1 MKARSLSRL
10 FVFFILIFI
19 AVIVVIIHT
28 ALSSEEAPQ
37 PDPAPDIGVEPP
49 PDYGTRVTASCLTG
63 LVMVAGIAVLNR
75 VWGPFLRFE
84 TNLWPKRTPLK
95 RLQRKRS
102 RLGTRLGILLALAF
116 VFIIVT
122 ISARTDRFPVNPG
135 AILFGLI
142 LAAAG
147 LATAASLVSIYL
159 VLHVLRPYNQQRL
172 AQKATPD
179 DEQDAE
185 LPPELEPLAQQLTER
200 GYTRLGVIRAEG
212 CGSAAF
218 MRVWIYSGQDAGLT
232 AMLYF
237 DPLARHPAL
246 LLSSRFEDGALLETR
261 HYSLIRIKRPDYVA
275 QVVSSGF
282 DDMFTAHRERLAAFG
297 EAHGTLL
304 AVRSFEDYLTLGERV
319 VSPHIVGT
327 HIVGPHNV
335 STHNVST
342 HADEFARACTRA
354 WLGLPLISLILDVG
368 VLVIALL
375 LYFPSPGMES
385 LSCLFPISL
394 TLLIFAGVFTH
405 LTVKSTITA
414 RRLSR
419 ESGEP

>member
-49 PDYGTRVTASCLTG
+49 PNYGTRVAASCLTG

-75 VWGPFLRFE
+75 LWGPFLRFE

-95 RLQRKRS
+95 RQQRKRS

-122 ISARTDRFPVNPG
+122 VSARTDRFPVSPG

-159 VLHVLRPYNQQRL
+159 VLHVLRPYNQQQL

-185 LPPELEPLAQQLTER
+185 LPPELEPLAQQLAER

-237 DPLARHPAL
+237 DPLARHPVL
-246 LLSSRFEDGALLETR
+246 LLASMFEDGALLET
-261 HYSLIRIKRPDYVA
+261 HYRTAIRIERPDYVA
-275 QVVSSGF
+275 QSVSGDF

-297 EAHGTLL
+297 EAHGTPL
-304 AVRSFEDYLTLGERV
+304 AVRSLEDYFALRARIAR
-319 VSPHIVGT
+319 P
-327 HIVGPHNV
+327 
-335 STHNVST
+335 

-354 WLGLPLISLILDVG
+354 WLGLPLISLIMDVG

-385 LSCLFPISL
+385 LSCLFSIGSM
-394 TLLIFAGVFTH
+394 LLALAVMYTYQ
-405 LTVKSTITA
+405 TVKGVVIT
-414 RRLSR
+414 RPPQTDR
-419 ESGEP
+419 ESEGPVGG